1 MIEQLVQLHR
11 LRGELEQSLAK
22 LKQECDANPTSIA
35 AMMYERVQLECQL
48 IDEQIQ
54 KLSDAALQREQPK
67 GQA

>member
-1 MIEQLVQLHR
+1 MIEQLAQLHR

-22 LKQECDANPTSIA
+22 LKQECDANPASIA
-35 AMMYERVQLECQL
+35 AMMYERVQLECRL

-54 KLSDAALQREQPK
+54 KLSDAALQREEPK